1 MKKVKEFLLSII
13 LPRKMYRH
21 HSMKVIYSVFVFILS
36 AFLLLFSI
44 NLSTKRFMKDM
55 IGSVN
60 FEENDYKVVNE
71 IQLPKYRIA
80 KSNSGGYY
88 LDVEEVGEDG
98 KADNF
103 KGVFEILFEDSK
115 NNQLKLNI
123 VFDESCDLF
132 GDDPAKSVDKD
143 LFDLNGDMTQTRED
157 KTTYLLYIFTKKSF
171 YYLYDLGQEK
181 DSSGKWVD
189 NANTRY
195 GSYEM
200 DNNGAYKYYL
210 PTDVSEVMDENGP
223 ILNQY
228 GNYDTSLWT
237 TETTKDAKTIIDG
250 KEFSAQ
256 RRIKDDMRYAI
267 YNGEYVYGNI
277 DIDKIN
283 AESDAVNFGK
293 NNDIKYVLTNHV
305 ELMAEADANIQK
317 SMYSFFVVIINIVFP
332 LVWVFITWLL
342 SRKFVMNKF
351 KEYYAICSIT
361 YITTSILGFILGFFI
376 KFDTLMFILLII
388 ELIYYIF
395 VTFRINTD
403 PNLLNPKDE
412 ERKDDSND
420 NNKPEV
426 EQPAITFKKIKSD
439 DAYHVE

>member
-13 LPRKMYRH
+13 LPRKMYRY
-21 HSMKVIYSVFVFILS
+21 HSMKIIYSVLVFILS
-36 AFLLLFSI
+36 AFLLLFSV
-44 NLSTKRFMKDM
+44 NLSTERFMKDM
-55 IGSVN
+55 IGSIN

-88 LDVEEVGEDG
+88 LDVDEVGEDG
-98 KADNF
+98 KADSF
-103 KGVFEILFEDSK
+103 QGVFEILFEDSK
-115 NNQLKLNI
+115 KNQLKLNI
-123 VFDESCDLF
+123 VFDEACDLF
-132 GDDPAKSVDKD
+132 GDNPSKSIDKD
-143 LFDLNGDMTQTRED
+143 LFDLKGYMTQTRED

-181 DSSGKWVD
+181 DSNGKWVD

-200 DNNGAYKYYL
+200 DKNGEYKYYL
-210 PTDVSEVMDENGP
+210 PTDASEVIDENGP

-267 YNGEYVYGNI
+267 YNGKYVYSNINI
-277 DIDKIN
+277 DRIN
-283 AESDAVNFGK
+283 DENDSVNFGQNK
-293 NNDIKYVLTNHV
+293 DIKYVLTNYV
-305 ELMAEADANIQK
+305 ELMAEVDANIQK
-317 SMYSFFVVIINIVFP
+317 SMYSVFVVIINIIFP
-332 LVWVFITWLL
+332 LVWVLITWLL

-361 YITTSILGFILGFFI
+361 YIITSILGFVLGFFI
-376 KFDTLMFILLII
+376 RFDSLMFILLII

-403 PNLLNPKDE
+403 PNLLNPKDDE
-412 ERKDDSND
+412 EKDDSND
-420 NNKPEV
+420 NNKPKI
-426 EQPAITFKKIKSD
+426 EQPTITFRKIKSD